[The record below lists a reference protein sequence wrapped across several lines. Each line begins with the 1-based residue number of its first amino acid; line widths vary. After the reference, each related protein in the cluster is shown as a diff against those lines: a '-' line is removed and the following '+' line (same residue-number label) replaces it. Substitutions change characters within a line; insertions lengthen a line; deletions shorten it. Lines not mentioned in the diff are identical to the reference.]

1 RECRFCHEIHANGC
15 KISGNAQYISG
26 KRIVSH
32 GTLLF
37 DVDMTILSKALNPN
51 KIKFESKGIKSIRS
65 RVTKKKT
72 IVIIRWVLFAFLSA
86 FSSSRLVRSL
96 NFFLFRI

>member
-1 RECRFCHEIHANGC
+1 MAETTFIANGC

-65 RVTKKKT
+65 RVANINDLLPKKNDSWW
-72 IVIIRWVLFAFLSA
+72 IQRY
-86 FSSSRLVRSL
+86 FS
-96 NFFLFRI
+96 